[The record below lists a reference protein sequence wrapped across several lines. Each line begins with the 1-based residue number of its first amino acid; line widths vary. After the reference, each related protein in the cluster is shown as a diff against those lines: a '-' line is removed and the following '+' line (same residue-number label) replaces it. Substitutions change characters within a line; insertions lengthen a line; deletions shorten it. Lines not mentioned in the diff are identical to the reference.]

1 MGMAQDKLYTEQR
14 PWGFF
19 TILEEG
25 ENFKVKKIVV
35 KPEQRLS
42 LQLHKHRKEQWV
54 IVQGQARVTCGD
66 KIHDLT
72 AGEHIQIPKHSVHRV
87 ENTSSDDVVIIE
99 VQIGDYLGEDD
110 IVRLED
116 DYSRS

>member
-1 MGMAQDKLYTEQR
+1 MQMSQDIFYTEER

-19 TILEEG
+19 AVLEEG
-25 ENFKVKKIVV
+25 DNYKVKKIVV
-35 KPEQRLS
+35 KPKQRLS

-54 IVQGQARVTCGD
+54 IVSGQAKVTCGD
-66 KIHDLT
+66 KIYDLT
-72 AGEHIQIPKHSVHRV
+72 AGEHIQIPKHAVHRV
-87 ENTSSDDVVIIE
+87 ENVAESDVVIIE

-116 DYSRS
+116 DYSRN